1 MPHNMTVAHSKK
13 LARKKPERI
22 EMKRLEGKVAI
33 ITGGGGGIG
42 SAVARRFVSEGCK
55 VAIADL
61 FEDSAKRAA
70 EPLGESA
77 IAIQFDAQ
85 DADSVKAMVERTVSH
100 FGRLDILHN
109 NAAMTD
115 PKRQPLDSTA
125 VDIPLDVWKDTIE
138 VNLGGYMLGCRY
150 AIPHMIAGGGGSII
164 NTASNSGTAGDLAR
178 IAYGTSKG
186 GVIALTKYVATQ
198 HGRQN
203 IRCNSISPGV
213 VLTEALDK
221 TVPGLK
227 EIIKRHILTPE
238 FGVPDD
244 IAALVAF
251 LASDESRYITG
262 ENISISGGGLIHQPH
277 YADLMEFMAQA

>member
-1 MPHNMTVAHSKK
+1 MHR
-13 LARKKPERI
+13 LA
-22 EMKRLEGKVAI
+22 GKVAI
-33 ITGGGGGIG
+33 VTGGGGGIG
-42 SAVARRFVSEGCK
+42 SAVVRRFVAEGAK
-55 VAIADL
+55 VAVADV
-61 FEDSAKRAA
+61 FMDSARAVA
-70 EPLGESA
+70 EPLGDA
-77 IAIQFDAQ
+77 AMAVQFDAS
-85 DADSVKAMVERTVSH
+85 DPASVEAMVEATVAR

-115 PKRQPLDSTA
+115 PGKSQLDTDA
-125 VDIPLDVWKDTIE
+125 VTIPIE
-138 VNLGGYMLGCRY
+138 IWDEIIDVNLRGYLLGCKY

-178 IAYGTSKG
+178 IAYGASKG
-186 GVIALTKYVATQ
+186 AIITMTKYIATQ

-203 IRCNSISPGV
+203 IRCNSVAPGV
-213 VLTEALDK
+213 VLTEALSK
-221 TVPGLK
+221 TVPGLA

-262 ENISISGGGLIHQPH
+262 ENISISGGGLSHQPH
-277 YADLMEFMAQA
+277 YADLLDFMAQAMA